1 MNVKQT
7 QADALDLL
15 QQHAANLR
23 FQAAPPVSATTVPA
37 AYDVQGHYV
46 ALLQRDA
53 GAVVGYKIG
62 LTSPRMQ
69 AMCGINEPICG
80 SVLSKRVHASDV
92 TLRRGAY
99 GRIGLEFEIAV
110 RLGADVQAPDQTA
123 QTVRRHVDAVC
134 AGIEVVDDRNAD
146 YTQLD
151 VRGLIADNAWNAGMV
166 LSRWLTRWPD
176 LPAVEGIVSVDDAIF
191 DRGFGRDVLGDP
203 LVVVAWLANHLA
215 ARGER
220 LKAGQVVMTGS
231 LIPTQFPATDA
242 TYRFDLAGIGSVGV
256 RVIA

>member
-1 MNVKQT
+1 VQ
-7 QADALDLL
+7 
-15 QQHAANLR
+15 
-23 FQAAPPVSATTVPA
+23 A

-69 AMCGINEPICG
+69 AMCGINKPICG

-99 GRIGLEFEIAV
+99 GRLGLEFEIAV
-110 RLGADVQAPDQTA
+110 RLGADVQAADQTA

-146 YTQLD
+146 YKQLD
-151 VRGLIADNAWNAGMV
+151 VRGLVADNAWNAGMV
-166 LSRWLTRWPD
+166 LSHWVTQWPE
-176 LPAVEGIVSVDDAIF
+176 LPAVEGVVTVDDKIF

-203 LVVVAWLANHLA
+203 LVVVPGRQSPGR
-215 ARGER
+215 ARER
-220 LKAGQVVMTGS
+220 LKAGQVMTGS
-231 LIPTQFPATDA
+231 RSDSVSHRGRELSL
-242 TYRFDLAGIGSVGV
+242 RLAGIGSVGV
-256 RVIA
+256 RVSA

>member
-1 MNVKQT
+1 LNAKPT
-7 QADALDLL
+7 EADARDLF
-15 QQHAANLR
+15 QQHAANTR
-23 FQAAPPVSATTVPA
+23 FQAAPPVSATTVQA

-69 AMCGINEPICG
+69 VMCGINEPICG

-99 GRIGLEFEIAV
+99 GRLGLEFEIAV
-110 RLGADVQAPDQTA
+110 RLGSDVEAADQSA

-146 YTQLD
+146 YAQLN

-166 LSRWLTRWPD
+166 LSSWVTSWPD
-176 LPAVEGIVSVDDAIF
+176 LPAVEGIVSVDNKIL

-215 ARGER
+215 SRGER

-231 LIPTQFPATDA
+231 LIPTQFPAGDA

-256 RVIA
+256 RVSN

>member
-1 MNVKQT
+1 
-7 QADALDLL
+7 LL

-62 LTSPRMQ
+62 LTSLRMQ

-80 SVLSKRVHASDV
+80 SVLSKRVHASDA

-99 GRIGLEFEIAV
+99 GRLGLEFEIAV
-110 RLGADVQAPDQTA
+110 RLGADVQAADQTA

-151 VRGLIADNAWNAGMV
+151 VRGLVADNAWNAGMV
-166 LSRWLTRWPD
+166 LSRWLSPWPE
-176 LPAVEGIVSVDDAIF
+176 LPAVEGVVSVDDKIF

-231 LIPTQFPATDA
+231 LIPTQFPSADA